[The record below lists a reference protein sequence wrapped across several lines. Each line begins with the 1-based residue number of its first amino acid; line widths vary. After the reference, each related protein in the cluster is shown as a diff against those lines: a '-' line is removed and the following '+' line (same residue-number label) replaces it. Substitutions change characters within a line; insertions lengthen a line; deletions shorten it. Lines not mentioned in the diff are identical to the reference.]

1 MENRTIDTI
10 GTIEENRESILSWVK
25 SLKFKKKIFGG
36 VDEADVLKK
45 MEELNDLYERAL
57 LQQRAGYE
65 ALLQQYRGG
74 GKADGN

>member
-1 MENRTIDTI
+1 MEEKPIEPID
-10 GTIEENRESILSWVK
+10 EARESILSWVK
-25 SLKFKKKIFGG
+25 GLKFKKKLFGG

-65 ALLQQYRGG
+65 ALLRQGRGG
-74 GKADGN
+74 DAADGD